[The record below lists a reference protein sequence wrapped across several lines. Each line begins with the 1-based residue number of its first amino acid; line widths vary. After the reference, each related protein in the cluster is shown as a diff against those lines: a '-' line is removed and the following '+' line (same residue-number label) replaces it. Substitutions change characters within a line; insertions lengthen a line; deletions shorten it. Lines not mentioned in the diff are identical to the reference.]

1 MKSNVLNYLESSVA
15 TCPERYAVIDEN
27 GSYSYETLAETS
39 MRIGSG
45 LARIGVRGRGVIVA
59 MDKGFD
65 ALAAQLG
72 ILYAGGFYVPVDP
85 AIPASRLEGII
96 SALGSPLVVH
106 DGKTS
111 EHVLSACSQ
120 SRLVNCDVL
129 KASAIDYEALD
140 EIRTSALETD
150 PVYALFT
157 SGSTGT
163 PKGVVISHR
172 AIVAFIDSFVE
183 TFGITSG
190 DRIGNQAPF
199 DFDVSTKDIYSAL
212 ATSATLVIVP
222 RRLFMQP
229 IELVGFL
236 AKHNVTVLVWAV
248 AALCLISSY
257 HALDEADLSS
267 IRTVMFSG
275 EVMPAKHLKAWRSR
289 LPQSTFVNLYGPTEV
304 TCNCLYHILD
314 PQRDYGDGMP
324 LGKPFPHCDVVL
336 VDEGGNVVT
345 EAGVDGELLV
355 RGPSLALGY
364 LGQPELTNRAFTQN
378 PANDRFPDRVYRTGD
393 LAMLNEQGELVFR
406 GRKDNQVKYQGHR
419 IELEE
424 VDLAFERLPGV
435 NRCRCVFDSKRKRL
449 LAFYEGSAD
458 ASELPLVAR
467 EKLPSFMRPTSIRRV
482 QGMPL
487 NKNGKVDRSGLLAL
501 ACESKR

>member
-1 MKSNVLNYLESSVA
+1 MKTNVLNYLESSVA

-27 GSYSYETLAETS
+27 GSYSYEALAETS

-45 LARIGVRGRGVIVA
+45 LARIGVQGRGVVVA

-72 ILYAGGFYVPVDP
+72 VLYAGGFYVPVDP
-85 AIPASRLEGII
+85 AIPASRLEGIV
-96 SALGSPLVVH
+96 SALDNPLIVH
-106 DGKTS
+106 DGMTPES
-111 EHVLSACSQ
+111 ALTACSQ
-120 SRLVNCDVL
+120 GNLVSCAALEQFSV
-129 KASAIDYEALD
+129 DYEALT
-140 EIRTSALETD
+140 EIRANALETD

-183 TFGITSG
+183 TFGITFD

-222 RRLFMQP
+222 RKLFMQP
-229 IELVGFL
+229 VELVGFL
-236 AKHNVTVLVWAV
+236 EKHNVTVLVWAV

-289 LPQSTFVNLYGPTEV
+289 LPQATFVNLYGPTEV

-314 PQRDYGDGMP
+314 PQRDYNDGMP
-324 LGKPFPHCDVVL
+324 LGKPFPHCDVIL
-336 VDEGGNVVT
+336 AGEDGNVVI
-345 EAGVDGELLV
+345 EPGVDGELLV

-378 PANDRFPDRVYRTGD
+378 PVNGRFPDRVYHTGD

-406 GRKDNQVKYQGHR
+406 GRKDSQVKYQGHR

-424 VDLAFERLPGV
+424 VDLAFERFPGV

-458 ASELPLVAR
+458 ASELPLMAR
-467 EKLPSFMRPTSIRRV
+467 EKLPAFMRPTSIRRV

-501 ACESKR
+501 AQISKR